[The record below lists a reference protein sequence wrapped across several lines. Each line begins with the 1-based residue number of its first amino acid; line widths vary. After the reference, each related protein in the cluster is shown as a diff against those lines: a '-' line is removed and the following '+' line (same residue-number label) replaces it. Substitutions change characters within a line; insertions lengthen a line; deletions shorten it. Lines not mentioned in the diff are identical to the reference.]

1 MAGAKNTQTGNRRD
15 NDMDAR
21 TIDVY
26 DRGAGTFANDWHE
39 QPAPSD
45 LHRLVQKYF
54 HAGRT
59 ADIGCGS
66 GRDTAWLSANNFLA
80 IGYDPSDGLIAEA
93 RRRYP
98 NIEFHKS
105 SLPDLEGTASGS
117 FVNVLCETV
126 IMHLPQN
133 DVGPSVRRL
142 MSLLVPGGTL
152 YLSWRVTERDTR
164 DDAGR
169 LYLAIEPET
178 IIENLSPAIILLD
191 EEVTS
196 ISSGKTIHHIIAR
209 K

>member
-1 MAGAKNTQTGNRRD
+1 
-15 NDMDAR
+15 MDAR

-26 DRGAGTFANDWHE
+26 ERGAGTFANDWHE

-45 LHRLVQKYF
+45 LHRLVQKYL
-54 HAGRT
+54 H
-59 ADIGCGS
+59 
-66 GRDTAWLSANNFLA
+66 
-80 IGYDPSDGLIAEA
+80 
-93 RRRYP
+93 
-98 NIEFHKS
+98 
-105 SLPDLEGTASGS
+105 
-117 FVNVLCETV
+117 ETV

-133 DVGPSVRRL
+133 DVGPSARRL